1 MKSVF
6 YLLVGLLFLSSCYKE
21 DIKPQQPLDPQP
33 IITDTTSTDTTVS
46 LKNTTWVIT
55 KVLNTNFDQELRSDT
70 LVFLTHNT
78 YSFNGV
84 TSTYHLYSNNFG
96 YTLTLNGTV
105 CGPLSG
111 VIYHYNLTQGSIENC
126 QFKNYFTNE
135 NVVKVWMYKE

>member
-33 IITDTTSTDTTVS
+33 IITDTTSIDTTTS
-46 LKNTTWVIT
+46 LKNTTWVII
-55 KVLNTNFDQELRSDT
+55 KVLNTNFHQELRSDT

-84 TSTYHLYSNNFG
+84 QSTYHLYPNNVG

-105 CGPLSG
+105 WGHLSG
-111 VIYHYNLTQGSIENC
+111 EVYDYNLTQGIIENC
-126 QFKNYFTNE
+126 QFKNYFTNQ
-135 NVVKVWMYKE
+135 NVVKVWMYKQ

>member
-1 MKSVF
+1 MKGIF
-6 YLLVGLLFLSSCYKE
+6 FLLSILMMVSCQKE
-21 DIKPQQPLDPQP
+21 DIKPQEPLPPQP
-33 IITDTTSTDTTVS
+33 IITDTTLVDTTLT
-46 LKNTTWVIT
+46 LKNSVWVIT

-84 TSTYHLYSNNFG
+84 QSTYHLYSNNFG

-105 CGPLSG
+105 WGHLSG
-111 VIYHYNLTQGSIENC
+111 VVYDYNLTQGIVENC

>member
-70 LVFLTHNT
+70 LVFLTYNT

-84 TSTYHLYSNNFG
+84 QSTYHLYPNNVG

-105 CGPLSG
+105 WGHLSG
-111 VIYHYNLTQGSIENC
+111 VIYDYNLTQGIIENC
-126 QFKNYFTNE
+126 QFKNLKNQLHL
-135 NVVKVWMYKE
+135 NN

>member
-1 MKSVF
+1 MKSLF

-33 IITDTTSTDTTVS
+33 IITDTTSIDTTFS

-55 KVLNTNFDQELRSDT
+55 KVLNTDFNQELRSDT
-70 LVFLTHNT
+70 LVFVTHNT

-84 TSTYHLYSNNFG
+84 SSTYNLYSNNFG

-105 CGPLSG
+105 WGHLSG
-111 VIYHYNLTQGSIENC
+111 VIYDYNLTQGIIENC

-135 NVVKVWMYKE
+135 NVVKVWMHKE

>member
-33 IITDTTSTDTTVS
+33 IITDTTSIDTTVS

-55 KVLNTNFDQELRSDT
+55 KVLNTDFNQELRSDT

-78 YSFNGV
+78 YTINGV
-84 TSTYHLYSNNFG
+84 QSTYHLYLNNFG
-96 YTLTLNGTV
+96 FTLTLNGTV
-105 CGPLSG
+105 WGYLSG
-111 VIYHYNLTQGSIENC
+111 VIYDYNLTQGIIENC
-126 QFKNYFTNE
+126 QFKNYFTNQ